1 MKSGQQNKSDKR
13 QPHMADRGIHLI
25 QLSTFHIDCILVW
38 TRLHLASTWIARNT
52 IEWLHQLYRYVS
64 SFLTT
69 PFESLKG
76 VGDEHIHPN
85 PTGLLSAHVFFN
97 AMTAKAGASNGDS
110 GTTFPPA
117 LVTETLQYRLDTGNI
132 AKQGGQRGSLTR
144 CAQKFG
150 IFQSNLLA
158 SQPDAAAIETAKQDL
173 SQDLDMCKLELY
185 KLILLQRNLDAQ
197 MELNQEAQDGRTA
210 EIDRWSEEVRSSR
223 SEASQ
228 AQDMKRCFQE
238 YEALAKL
245 TNENHP
251 QSAWALKEKL
261 SKVEEQIEKLKQEET
276 ETGHLMKVR
285 EGQFQLLI
293 QYMLDFKRS
302 LNDTEEDAKLLE
314 LAKKAK
320 RQGNDNEEGAKSKV
334 TKSSVNKAEAMDV
347 DKEDEGLYEDL

>member
-1 MKSGQQNKSDKR
+1 
-13 QPHMADRGIHLI
+13 
-25 QLSTFHIDCILVW
+25 
-38 TRLHLASTWIARNT
+38 
-52 IEWLHQLYRYVS
+52 
-64 SFLTT
+64 
-69 PFESLKG
+69 
-76 VGDEHIHPN
+76 
-85 PTGLLSAHVFFN
+85 
-97 AMTAKAGASNGDS
+97 MTASESRAGASDAA
-110 GTTFPPA
+110 TFPPP

-150 IFQSNLLA
+150 IFQSNLMA
-158 SQPDAAAIETAKQDL
+158 SQPDAEAIEKAKQGV
-173 SQDLDMCKLELY
+173 SQDLNLCKLELY

-197 MELNQEAQDGRTA
+197 LELNQKAQDGRQA
-210 EIDRWSEEVRSSR
+210 EIDEWSQEVRSSQ

-251 QSAWALKEKL
+251 QSSGALKEQL
-261 SKVEEQIEKLKQEET
+261 SWVEEDIEKLKQEEA
-276 ETGHLMKVR
+276 ETDHLVKVR

-293 QYMLDFKRS
+293 QYMLDLKRS

-314 LAKKAK
+314 LAKKA
-320 RQGNDNEEGAKSKV
+320 NEGAKGSAN
-334 TKSSVNKAEAMDV
+334 TKGIKSAVDKAEAMDV